1 MSQDKYIVI
10 GTKPNTPLMYC
21 LSDLYLDERVIFIE
35 QFAPIKNKILNY
47 IRHAHTGK
55 RINHIIN
62 LPFKSIWHSPIDDIV
77 VRKRQMLYCYTL
89 CADLLSL
96 PSMQVDVSIRNKCQI
111 SEKRKAHSESFKR
124 QVAFEAM
131 DKEKTVSEIAV
142 NNNVTLG
149 MVYTWKEDSL
159 LFLQL
164 FMIKKDLMRL

>member
-1 MSQDKYIVI
+1 MSPYDNHKNGIVKIKEVINKPRKLKTALFTVSGKDMSQDKYIVI

-96 PSMQVDVSIRNKCQI
+96 PSM
-111 SEKRKAHSESFKR
+111 
-124 QVAFEAM
+124 
-131 DKEKTVSEIAV
+131 
-142 NNNVTLG
+142 
-149 MVYTWKEDSL
+149 
-159 LFLQL
+159 
-164 FMIKKDLMRL
+164 